1 MLEENLEHR
10 IHMLEKEE
18 KLKKIK
24 FSSQEALKIT
34 RQQTQEPL
42 KKGNNKKKN
51 NQISKIERRCT
62 MKYLEKPKLTKISI
76 IDMLSCV

>member
-34 RQQTQEPL
+34 R
-42 KKGNNKKKN
+42 
-51 NQISKIERRCT
+51 
-62 MKYLEKPKLTKISI
+62 Y
-76 IDMLSCV
+76 